1 VTTLLGL
8 FIGIYPT
15 LWQRASIDN
24 RWAHGLAFVG
34 ASCAIVSIPLYL
46 KVVTIWSAVVA
57 FMGQA
62 IQGYMAMQ
70 LSMAAGYRPKREKQD

>member
-34 ASCAIVSIPLYL
+34 ASCAIASIPLYL
-46 KVVTIWSAVVA
+46 KVAPIWSAVAA

-62 IQGYMAMQ
+62 IQGYMAVQ
-70 LSMAAGYRPKREKQD
+70 LSMAAGHHPKREKQD